1 MQGWKKGLCATI
13 TIVVRREIWVHE
25 VSYIYYMGRE
35 GFTCLSCWE
44 SDRQS
49 RACLPSTTGLPLQCS
64 TIPLGIVQ
72 RDWLCPCLRDIPLGL
87 RQMFTCFAILS
98 APKSCLGIRRRSR
111 TGAWD
116 VLLSSVLLPSDSW
129 HAKLCYHP
137 QYRAG
142 RNKQLLGMGS
152 KFCINMTMGSALQ
165 LPELLFLIEFNRCL
179 QIIAK
184 RGFTS
189 PNAQGVLERLHSFSC
204 LR

>member
-13 TIVVRREIWVHE
+13 IIVVRIEIWVHE

-49 RACLPSTTGLPLQCS
+49 RACVPSATGLLLQCG

-72 RDWLCPCLRDIPLGL
+72 RDWMCPCLWDIPLGL
-87 RQMFTCFAILS
+87 RQMFTCFIIFL
-98 APKSCLGIRRRSR
+98 PPSR
-111 TGAWD
+111 AWASTGD
-116 VLLSSVLLPSDSW
+116 QEQEPEMCFSHLCYSPSDGW

-137 QYRAG
+137 QYRAR

-165 LPELLFLIEFNRCL
+165 LPELLFLIELNRCL

-189 PNAQGVLERLHSFSC
+189 PNAQGVLEGLHSFSC